1 MVSQRMVRT
10 QCRAAAVGSV
20 VGSVGGAV
28 VGAVIGT
35 VVSVAAGL
43 EFVSGE
49 RVVFVVSEGAVVVS
63 VLSVGAVVPA
73 GAVVSGWSGLLFR
86 DSS

>member
-10 QCRAAAVGSV
+10 QCRAAEMGSV
-20 VGSVGGAV
+20 VGSVVGAV
-28 VGAVIGT
+28 VGAVVLGT
-35 VVSVAAGL
+35 VVSVAAGS

-49 RVVFVVSEGAVVVS
+49 RVVFVVSEGAAVAS

-73 GAVVSGWSGLLFR
+73 GTVVRG
-86 DSS
+86 

>member
-1 MVSQRMVRT
+1 MVRT
-10 QCRAAAVGSV
+10 QCRAAEMGSV
-20 VGSVGGAV
+20 VGSVVGAV
-28 VGAVIGT
+28 VGAVVLGT
-35 VVSVAAGL
+35 VVAVAAGS

-73 GAVVSGWSGLLFR
+73 GTVVRGCLLYTSR
-86 DSS
+86 CV